1 MLLQNII
8 SEITEYR
15 IFLIKYIS
23 FNNLI
28 TDYIILL
35 TQWYYY
41 SQNDKYICMKLMK
54 FFKYVDIIKRW

>member
-35 TQWYYY
+35 TQ
-41 SQNDKYICMKLMK
+41 
-54 FFKYVDIIKRW
+54 